1 MYSSVACVKLHLVG
15 FCTECVRDKFSGGS
29 PRSVFSAPWVCVLI
43 DCGVFIIRFLPT
55 PMPLLFKWHKLMS
68 TDWIWEQW
76 DNDSVTNFP
85 VTFLLLCV
93 STGDFSRRRTSM
105 WRRAAPPAWWPMRIY
120 RSSPYQV
127 KQLSTLRCFM
137 WKNWA
142 SLLQLWEET
151 GSIVIL
157 LSQNKI
163 FTITGETSW
172 PYSKFDVLWL
182 RTDKTSSA
190 CVLLLACL
198 HLHFLLISLK
208 RLQEQLCRSRLTAFP
223 SPLMPKHQTSGI

>member
-1 MYSSVACVKLHLVG
+1 
-15 FCTECVRDKFSGGS
+15 
-29 PRSVFSAPWVCVLI
+29 
-43 DCGVFIIRFLPT
+43 
-55 PMPLLFKWHKLMS
+55 MPLLFKWHKLMS

-93 STGDFSRRRTSM
+93 SAGGFSRRRTSM

-127 KQLSTLRCFM
+127 KQLSIFRCFM
-137 WKNWA
+137 WTNWV

-157 LSQNKI
+157 LSQHTI
-163 FTITGETSW
+163 CTITGETRPVHTVGLMSSG
-172 PYSKFDVLWL
+172 PGQIK
-182 RTDKTSSA
+182 KSSA
-190 CVLLLACL
+190 CVLLPSFAVSADFHEATAGAALQEPFDGFSAAFNVQTSDQWQL
-198 HLHFLLISLK
+198 VNIRLHF
-208 RLQEQLCRSRLTAFP
+208 QQFGTFP
-223 SPLMPKHQTSGI
+223 GRDILM